1 MAESSNETPVP
12 RSAVKTSLRIAFMEF
27 LKKSN
32 EHKLFKLT
40 QFYRDRLEQAIEEE
54 VKSIALLLKE
64 QQQISKQE
72 LLKVE
77 EERNKAHSSKLLV
90 TLVME
95 KGSVPRRVMWESIL
109 KTKYRFPKLENMLTD
124 ILSMGTDIQDLMKL
138 IRGCTEI
145 PSHLKGVQQK
155 HKEKLCK
162 QTEKLRMNKIGENDG
177 VKDFQLDDRYA
188 DLTVISGKRK
198 RKHVEHELL
207 SRDQEHEA
215 WHENQAE
222 RIPTDKL
229 FWSSFV
235 QGKRSVAVSGDPGI
249 GKTTMVQ
256 KIVHDWATEKIY
268 QNFQFVFSFKF
279 RELNDTNCKI
289 NLRELILDQYP
300 YFGSILQ
307 EIWKHPELLL
317 FIFDGLDEYKV
328 KIDFA
333 DNRRN
338 TEPKH
343 KCDDPETWCEVSDI
357 VYALIQR
364 KLLPGCSVLLTSRP
378 TTLYLL
384 ERAEID
390 LWAEIR
396 GFAHAERKQYFNR
409 FFERQAVAAAVFKHV
424 KENKILYSMSFN
436 PSYCWILGQTLGPF
450 FINSV
455 KLQQIPQTITELYS
469 YHIYNILENHSNV
482 QKPRDTLLKIGELAF
497 AGVSERK
504 IMFRTGDL
512 IMHQLQPSQFV
523 SGFLMELFD
532 SDDSVPNIVYEF
544 THLTVQEFI
553 AALAQFLNAGPGD
566 IREFFE
572 EARKVEDGRYDL
584 FLRFLVGLS
593 SRKRQPLEKYLGP
606 FPIEVTYQVIDWI
619 KVEIQK
625 RIANT
630 WTKAGKTSLLNMFHY
645 LFECQNKPLV
655 ESTVGSVKTLK
666 FNGLQMNPI
675 DCAVLSNVIGF
686 CDTMN
691 DIDLQNCSIQCDG
704 LRWLE
709 SGLHKCRVLRLW
721 NNKLGDSGVEL
732 LSVALRE
739 PTCKIEELQL
749 GANNLTAS
757 CATDLASALS
767 ENQSLLELD
776 LTENK
781 LGDSGIQNL
790 CVVLRN
796 PACKI
801 KKLSMKANGLTAA
814 CIKDLS
820 SALSINQSLT
830 TLSLGSNPLGD
841 AGVRQ
846 LPKGLCR
853 MEELELDDTSLSA
866 CCTEDLAS
874 AVSTYQS
881 LRALNLSKNDLGDSG
896 IKIVSAA
903 LRTSNQ
909 QLEELRLWE
918 VGLTASCAR
927 DVASVM
933 ISISSSLMFLELG
946 GNKLGD
952 RGMKILC
959 EAMKRNQYP
968 QLKQLRFWKNELTD
982 SCVSDLYSAL
992 RAIRSVWMLNLKSN
1006 NFTDQS
1012 VQTFRN
1018 LVQDCRGLRNLDLD
1032 DNKFSSNGR
1041 ERLLSLQGYR
1051 NGMKVFV

>member
-12 RSAVKTSLRIAFMEF
+12 KSAVTTSLRIAFMEF
-27 LKKSN
+27 LTN
-32 EHKLFKLT
+32 CDEHKLFRLT
-40 QFYRDRLEQAIEEE
+40 QFYRDWLEQAIEEE

-77 EERNKAHSSKLLV
+77 EEGNKAHSSKLLV

-95 KGSVPRRVMWESIL
+95 KGSLPRRVMWESIL
-109 KTKYRFPKLENMLTD
+109 KTKYRLPKLENMLTD
-124 ILSMGTDIQDLMKL
+124 ILNKGTDIQELIKL

-155 HKEKLCK
+155 HKEELCK
-162 QTEKLRMNKIGENDG
+162 QTEKLRMNMIGEKDG
-177 VKDFQLDDRYA
+177 VKNFQLDDRYA

-198 RKHVEHELL
+198 RKHVEHEVL
-207 SRDQEHEA
+207 SRDQEHEE

-229 FWSSFV
+229 FWSSFA

-256 KIVHDWATEKIY
+256 KIVHDWATEKIN

-279 RELNDTNCKI
+279 RELNDINCKI

-300 YFGSILQ
+300 YFANILQ

-317 FIFDGLDEYKV
+317 FIFDGLDEYKDG
-328 KIDFA
+328 IDFA

-343 KCDDPETWCEVSDI
+343 KCDDPETWCQVSDI

-396 GFAHAERKQYFNR
+396 GFAHEERKQYFNR
-409 FFERQAVAAAVFKHV
+409 FFEKQAVAAAVFKHV

-469 YHIYNILENHSNV
+469 YHIYNILENHSSII
-482 QKPRDTLLKIGELAF
+482 QKPRDILLKIGELAF

-504 IMFRTGDL
+504 IMFQTGDL
-512 IMHQLQPSQFV
+512 LMHQLQPSQFV

-532 SDDSVPNIVYEF
+532 RDNSVQNIVYEF

-566 IREFFE
+566 IRKLFE

-593 SRKRQPLEKYLGP
+593 SQRHQPLEKYLGP
-606 FPIEVTYQVIDWI
+606 FPIETTHQVNDWI
-619 KVEIQK
+619 KVEVQK

-630 WTKAGKTSLLNMFHY
+630 VTKASKTSLLNMFHY
-645 LFECQNKPLV
+645 LFECQNKALV

-709 SGLHKCRVLRLW
+709 SGLHKCRVLR
-721 NNKLGDSGVEL
+721 
-732 LSVALRE
+732 
-739 PTCKIEELQL
+739 
-749 GANNLTAS
+749 
-757 CATDLASALS
+757 
-767 ENQSLLELD
+767 
-776 LTENK
+776 
-781 LGDSGIQNL
+781 
-790 CVVLRN
+790 
-796 PACKI
+796 
-801 KKLSMKANGLTAA
+801 
-814 CIKDLS
+814 
-820 SALSINQSLT
+820 
-830 TLSLGSNPLGD
+830 
-841 AGVRQ
+841 
-846 LPKGLCR
+846 
-853 MEELELDDTSLSA
+853 
-866 CCTEDLAS
+866 
-874 AVSTYQS
+874 
-881 LRALNLSKNDLGDSG
+881 
-896 IKIVSAA
+896 
-903 LRTSNQ
+903 
-909 QLEELRLWE
+909 
-918 VGLTASCAR
+918 
-927 DVASVM
+927 
-933 ISISSSLMFLELG
+933 
-946 GNKLGD
+946 
-952 RGMKILC
+952 
-959 EAMKRNQYP
+959 
-968 QLKQLRFWKNELTD
+968 
-982 SCVSDLYSAL
+982 
-992 RAIRSVWMLNLKSN
+992 
-1006 NFTDQS
+1006 
-1012 VQTFRN
+1012 
-1018 LVQDCRGLRNLDLD
+1018 
-1032 DNKFSSNGR
+1032 
-1041 ERLLSLQGYR
+1041 
-1051 NGMKVFV
+1051 

>member
-27 LKKSN
+27 LAN
-32 EHKLFKLT
+32 CDDYKLFRLT
-40 QFYRDRLEQAIEEE
+40 QFYRDWLEQAIEEE

-64 QQQISKQE
+64 QQQITQQE
-72 LLKVE
+72 RLKVE
-77 EERNKAHSSKLLV
+77 EEGNKAHSSKLLV
-90 TLVME
+90 TLVMG

-109 KTKYRFPKLENMLTD
+109 KTEYRLPKLENMLTD
-124 ILSMGTDIQDLMKL
+124 ILNKGTDIQDFVKF

-162 QTEKLRMNKIGENDG
+162 QTEKLRMNMIRENDG

-207 SRDQEHEA
+207 SRDQEHEE
-215 WHENQAE
+215 WHENQTE

-229 FWSSFV
+229 FWSSFA
-235 QGKRSVAVSGDPGI
+235 QGKRSVVVSGDPGI

-289 NLRELILDQYP
+289 TLRQLILDQYP

-317 FIFDGLDEYKV
+317 FIFDGLDEYKDG
-328 KIDFA
+328 IDFA

-424 KENKILYSMSFN
+424 QENKILYSMSFN

-469 YHIYNILENHSNV
+469 YHIYNILENHSNI
-482 QKPRDTLLKIGELAF
+482 QKPRDILLKIGELAF
-497 AGVSERK
+497 AGVSKRK
-504 IMFRTGDL
+504 IMFRNEDL
-512 IMHQLQPSQFV
+512 TRHQLQPSQFL

-532 SDDSVPNIVYEF
+532 RDDSVQNIVYEF

-566 IREFFE
+566 IGELFE

-593 SRKRQPLEKYLGP
+593 SKRHQPLEKYLGP
-606 FPIEVTYQVIDWI
+606 FPIEVTYQVNDWI
-619 KVEIQK
+619 QMEVQK
-625 RIANT
+625 RIAKT
-630 WTKAGKTSLLNMFHY
+630 ESKASKASLLNMFHY
-645 LFECQNKPLV
+645 LFECQYKPLV

-675 DCAVLSNVIGF
+675 DCAVLSNVIGL

-757 CATDLASALS
+757 CTADLASALS

-781 LGDSGIQNL
+781 LGDSGIKNL

-801 KKLSMKANGLTAA
+801 KKLRMKANGLTAA
-814 CIKDLS
+814 CIEDLS

-841 AGVRQ
+841 AGVQQ

-918 VGLTASCAR
+918 VGLTASCAG
-927 DVASVM
+927 DVASV
-933 ISISSSLMFLELG
+933 ISISSSLMVLDLG

-959 EAMKRNQYP
+959 EAMETNQYP
-968 QLKQLRFWKNELTD
+968 QLKKLRFWKNELTD

-992 RAIRSVWMLNLKSN
+992 RAVRSVWMLNLTSN

-1012 VQTFRN
+1012 VQTFHK
-1018 LVQDCRGLRNLDLD
+1018 LVQDCSNLRKLELD
-1032 DNKFSSNGR
+1032 DNKFSSEEKKN
-1041 ERLLSLQGYR
+1041 LLSLRGYKK
-1051 NGMKVFV
+1051 GMEVIV